1 MQNNKKRL
9 NYYAKILIFFS
20 FGLMFY
26 GFVLDFYND
35 KKLINPIEDVVSLK
49 EEKNTVSITTID
61 GNEVVPGNKIVN
73 SDDGNN
79 SDNFSLENNN
89 SSSNSSIDEVNDKL
103 RESIQDTYGI
113 TIKFGRETIGY
124 KRKTLFNLFKAELT
138 TKELLTG
145 VVEKPPTSYP
155 IVSLPKLIVIP

>member
-35 KKLINPIEDVVSLK
+35 KKLINPIEDVVNLK

-89 SSSNSSIDEVNDKL
+89 ALGFVNIAEVV
-103 RESIQDTYGI
+103 
-113 TIKFGRETIGY
+113 
-124 KRKTLFNLFKAELT
+124 
-138 TKELLTG
+138 LL
-145 VVEKPPTSYP
+145 SP
-155 IVSLPKLIVIP
+155 IIVCDI